1 MRIGWQFVVDSCRL
15 FYHFLV
21 LCRLHTFGTK
31 FDPKVLMSIALK
43 KQKVKQTSL
52 ELKDQCWYNLR
63 HFSCP
68 YTNVVLMLSTLTKSN
83 AQLAE
88 LPFKFSCGILS
99 DSEILSQ
106 LTILGC
112 VQQIQLFHFFWR
124 NVCNVILH
132 NQNFQTQEDTF
143 LIRSQR
149 GLKFQFHINTKTTR

>member
-15 FYHFLV
+15 FYHILV
-21 LCRLHTFGTK
+21 LCRLHIFGTK

-99 DSEILSQ
+99 IVAYNSWLCATNIAISLFLEKCLQCNIAQSKFSDARRHLSNKVTKRFEIS
-106 LTILGC
+106 IS
-112 VQQIQLFHFFWR
+112 HK
-124 NVCNVILH
+124 H
-132 NQNFQTQEDTF
+132 
-143 LIRSQR
+143 
-149 GLKFQFHINTKTTR
+149 

>member
-21 LCRLHTFGTK
+21 LCRLHIFGTK

-88 LPFKFSCGILS
+88 LPFKFSC
-99 DSEILSQ
+99 EILTQKFYQ

-112 VQQIQLFHFFWR
+112 VQQI
-124 NVCNVILH
+124 
-132 NQNFQTQEDTF
+132 
-143 LIRSQR
+143 
-149 GLKFQFHINTKTTR
+149 

>member
-21 LCRLHTFGTK
+21 LCRLHIFGTK

-68 YTNVVLMLSTLTKSN
+68 FTNVVPMLSTLTKSN

-88 LPFKFSCGILS
+88 LPFKFSC
-99 DSEILSQ
+99 EILTQKFYHSLQ
-106 LTILGC
+106 FL
-112 VQQIQLFHFFWR
+112 V
-124 NVCNVILH
+124 VCNKYSY
-132 NQNFQTQEDTF
+132 FTF
-143 LIRSQR
+143 S
-149 GLKFQFHINTKTTR
+149 GEMFAM